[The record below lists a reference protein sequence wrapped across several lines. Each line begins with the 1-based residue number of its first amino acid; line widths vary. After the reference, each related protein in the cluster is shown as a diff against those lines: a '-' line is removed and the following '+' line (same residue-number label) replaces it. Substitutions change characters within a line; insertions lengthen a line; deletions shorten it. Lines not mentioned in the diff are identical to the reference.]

1 MNQSTTQAT
10 SKEPSDLRAIFF
22 YGTIEDNWLGH
33 IMYEIFKDQI
43 YRPFLPLQKEGTVAL
58 DIGANIGLVSIYLS
72 KYFERIIA
80 LEPSFEHFDAL
91 NRNLQVNKIEN
102 VKPIKKA
109 LFIKEGD
116 FPFGGPKDNRTM
128 RSLHAAT
135 WQGGK
140 HDEMV
145 QTITLDKLFE
155 EEKIE
160 HVDLMKIDCEGSE
173 VEIISGIGFKKVAN
187 KIDTIICEIH
197 SWSGRHRN
205 QINDAFK
212 SNGFDLQ
219 QIPNDADLI
228 VARRIK

>member
-1 MNQSTTQAT
+1 MDKTQA
-10 SKEPSDLRAIFF
+10 SSLKEPSDLRAIFF
-22 YGTIEDNWLGH
+22 YGTIENNWLGH
-33 IMYEIFKDQI
+33 IMAEVYKDQI
-43 YRPFLPLQKEGTVAL
+43 YRPFLPLQKEGTIAL

-91 NRNLQVNKIEN
+91 NRNLQVNKVSN

-140 HDEMV
+140 YDEIV

-160 HVDLMKIDCEGSE
+160 HCDLLKIDIEGSE
-173 VEIISGIGFKKVAN
+173 IEVFSGTGFKKVAPL
-187 KIDTIICEIH
+187 IDTIIGERH
-197 SWSGRHRN
+197 KWSGRHPN
-205 QINDAFK
+205 QLNDALK
-212 SNGFDLQ
+212 SNGFEISGIQ
-219 QIPNDADLI
+219 NDADI
-228 VARRIK
+228 FVAKRK